1 MKICNIIGSSYCIY
15 CWLFLILY
23 PHFNLTC
30 LPSLRRLCRDHQA
43 LPSTNSAP
51 SAGLISRKG
60 RLHLFMISLICL
72 SLPDLCLSVHLPGR
86 EDRGQGLLLLLHG
99 AGGLALTWHL
109 CGLNISVRYFDLLS
123 PNVIPDNL
131 NCDLVRIQI
140 SQRTKV
146 KMSQFR

>member
-30 LPSLRRLCRDHQA
+30 LSSLRRLCRDHQA

-72 SLPDLCLSVHLPGR
+72 SVSAWPVFICAPPWPRGLWPGPPPPPSR
-86 EDRGQGLLLLLHG
+86 HRRPRSHVTPLWPE
-99 AGGLALTWHL
+99 
-109 CGLNISVRYFDLLS
+109 YFS
-123 PNVIPDNL
+123 
-131 NCDLVRIQI
+131 QI
-140 SQRTKV
+140 FWSIKSQRYPW
-146 KMSQFR
+146 

>member
-1 MKICNIIGSSYCIY
+1 MKFWNIIGSSYCIY

-30 LPSLRRLCRDHQA
+30 LSSLRRLCRDHQA

-72 SLPDLCLSVHLPGR
+72 SVAAWPVFICAPPWP
-86 EDRGQGLLLLLHG
+86 RGPWP
-99 AGGLALTWHL
+99 APPPPP
-109 CGLNISVRYFDLLS
+109 S
-123 PNVIPDNL
+123 PRRRPRSHVTPPWPEVIPGDL
-131 NCDLVRIQI
+131 NVTVDRAQLEYKYHKEQKSRWASLDSIC
-140 SQRTKV
+140 
-146 KMSQFR
+146 